1 MASNSTGKWVT
12 RAASTG
18 GGKTYRGQMP
28 VNWYAS
34 LLLICIV
41 GLGLVTFSRYELT
54 HKTASSSG
62 PPTTSQTWYAALGID
77 LCGTVEPN
85 LPASTNGSKVGFT
98 ANGNGVLTISPKNA
112 SESGANATLG
122 KFVDGYHGLALTSST
137 LQYPGKPLLS
147 NGETC
152 PKGTPDAG
160 KAGYV
165 TVVNWPSYVTKK
177 GTEVSGDPRSLLFG
191 NAQMI
196 TMAFIPATA
205 TAPKPPGSAIS
216 ALITAVQTGTTTSTT
231 LPTTSSSIV
240 PAPTPSTTATTAP
253 STTATTGSSGG
264 TAK

>member
-41 GLGLVTFSRYELT
+41 GLGLVAFSRYELT
-54 HKTASSSG
+54 HKTASSTG

-77 LCGTVEPN
+77 VCGTVEPN

-98 ANGNGVLTISPKNA
+98 ANGDGVLTISPKNS
-112 SESGANATLG
+112 SESGGNATLG
-122 KFVDGYHGLALTSST
+122 KFVQGYKGLELSSST
-137 LQYPGKPLLS
+137 LQYPGKALMT

-165 TVVNWPSYVTKK
+165 TVVNWPSYVSKK
-177 GTEVSGDPRSLLFG
+177 GTEVSGDPTSLLFS

-196 TMAFIPATA
+196 TMAFIPATS
-205 TAPKPPGSAIS
+205 TAPKPPATAIT
-216 ALITAVQTGTTTSTT
+216 ALINAVQTGTTTSTT
-231 LPTTSSSIV
+231 APTTSSTV
-240 PAPTPSTTATTAP
+240 PITTTPSTSAP
-253 STTATTGSSGG
+253 STTATTSGSGG
-264 TAK
+264 STK